1 MQKMLIGGH
10 LVGAEEWLAVLNPYT
25 HEPVDHVARGGAM
38 HVDQAV
44 ALARHGAE
52 KMRAMPLNQRAAI
65 LKHVAELIR
74 QERHSLAT
82 LLTSETGKLISESR
96 IEVERAAMVFD
107 LAAEACHHPRATQFP
122 PESFTDGASR
132 FGFWAREPMGTVA
145 SILAFNLPLALAA
158 QKTAPAI
165 AAGNAIL
172 LKPSTEAPLTVL
184 RLGLLL
190 YRAGMPPEALSILTG
205 KGEELGHALAAHP
218 QIQILTF
225 TGSREVGL
233 NLPVQAGVKQKIE
246 MELDALG
253 GLIAAETADPDQVA
267 EVVACCGFMM
277 AGQSSSSIQHVW
289 VHEHIFEAFKDALL
303 QRVAA
308 LRCGDPLDEQTSLPP
323 LIHPHAL
330 QRVEQWVQDAIAQG
344 AKPLTGAQAKSPF
357 YLPTVLVDTPPNCKL
372 YTDAVFGPVVLVH
385 AYTTLAE
392 LLPEINR
399 FTIGLRLAIY
409 TRDIAEAF
417 EFARHAR
424 ALSVHVNDSPILP
437 IDPIIRGDMQEHHMC
452 FEDML
457 QRIERLSQ
465 TKYIG
470 FGRMALLDG

>member
-10 LVGAEEWLAVLNPYT
+10 LVGADEWLEVLNPYT
-25 HEPVDHVARGGAM
+25 REPVDHVARGGAT

-52 KMRAMPLNQRAAI
+52 KMRELSLSQRAAI

-74 QERHSLAT
+74 QERQSLAT
-82 LLTSETGKLISESR
+82 LLTLETGKLIGESR
-96 IEVERAAMVFD
+96 IEVERAAMVFE

-132 FGFWAREPMGTVA
+132 FGFWAREPMGVVA
-145 SILAFNLPLALAA
+145 SILAFNLPLAQAA

-165 AAGNAIL
+165 AAGNAII

-218 QIQILTF
+218 LIQTLTF

-233 NLPVQAGVKQKIE
+233 SLPVYAGAKRIE
-246 MELDALG
+246 MELDTVG
-253 GLIAAETADPDQVA
+253 GLVAAETADPEHVA
-267 EVVACCGFMM
+267 EVITCCGFMM
-277 AGQSSSSIQHVW
+277 AGQSPSSIQHVW
-289 VHEHIFEAFKDALL
+289 AHARIFDALRDALL

-308 LRCGDPLDEQTSLPP
+308 LRCGDPMEEGATLPP

-330 QRVEQWVQDAIAQG
+330 ERVERWVQEAIQHG
-344 AKPLTGAQAKSPF
+344 AKALTGAKAEPPF
-357 YLPTVLVDTPPNCKL
+357 YLPTVLTETPVHTTL
-372 YTDAVFGPVVLVH
+372 YNEAVFGPVVLLH
-385 AYTTLAE
+385 AYESPAE
-392 LLPEINR
+392 LLNRLNR
-399 FTIGLRLAIY
+399 FSIGLRLAIY

-417 EFARHAR
+417 ELARHAR
-424 ALSVHVNDSPILP
+424 ALSVHVNDSPSLP

-465 TKYIG
+465 AKYIG
-470 FGRMALLDG
+470 FGRMALF

>member
-10 LVGAEEWLAVLNPYT
+10 LVGAEEWLEVLNPYT
-25 HEPVDHVARGGAM
+25 SEPVDYVARGGAM

-52 KMRAMPLNQRAAI
+52 KMRALPLNQRAAI

-74 QERHSLAT
+74 QERNSLAT
-82 LLTSETGKLISESR
+82 LLTLETGKLISESR

-132 FGFWAREPMGTVA
+132 FGFWAREPMGVVA
-145 SILAFNLPLALAA
+145 SILAFNLPLAHAA

-165 AAGNAIL
+165 AAGNAII

-190 YRAGMPPEALSILTG
+190 YRAGMPLEALSILTG
-205 KGEELGHALAAHP
+205 RGEELGHALAAHP
-218 QIQILTF
+218 LIQTLTF

-233 NLPVQAGVKQKIE
+233 NLPVHAGAKRIE

-253 GLIAAETADPDQVA
+253 GLIAAETANPKQVA

-289 VHEHIFEAFKDALL
+289 VHKRIFEAFKEALI

-323 LIHPHAL
+323 MIHADAL
-330 QRVEQWVQDAIAQG
+330 RRVEQWVQEAITQG
-344 AKPLTGAQAKSPF
+344 AKPLIGAQTKPPF
-357 YLPTVLVDTPPNCKL
+357 YMPSVLVETPPDCKL
-372 YTDAVFGPVVLVH
+372 YTDAVFGPVVLLH
-385 AYTTLAE
+385 AYTALEE
-392 LLPEINR
+392 LLSQINR

-409 TRDIAEAF
+409 TRDITEAF

-424 ALSVHVNDSPILP
+424 ALSVHVNDSPLLP
-437 IDPIIRGDMQEHHMC
+437 IDPVIHGDMQEHHMC

-465 TKYIG
+465 AKYIG

>member
-10 LVGAEEWLAVLNPYT
+10 LVGADEWLEVLNPYT
-25 HEPVDHVARGGAM
+25 REPVDHVARGGAN

-52 KMRAMPLNQRAAI
+52 KMRELSLSQRAAI

-74 QERHSLAT
+74 QERQSLAT
-82 LLTSETGKLISESR
+82 LLTLETGKLIGESR
-96 IEVERAAMVFD
+96 VEVERAAMVFE

-132 FGFWAREPMGTVA
+132 FGFWAREPMGVVA
-145 SILAFNLPLALAA
+145 SILAFNLPLAQAA

-165 AAGNAIL
+165 AAGNAII

-190 YRAGMPPEALSILTG
+190 YRAGTPPEALSILTG
-205 KGEELGHALAAHP
+205 RGEELGHALAAHP
-218 QIQILTF
+218 LIQTLTF

-233 NLPVQAGVKQKIE
+233 SLPVHAGAKRIE
-246 MELDALG
+246 MELDTVG
-253 GLIAAETADPDQVA
+253 GLVASETADPEHVA
-267 EVVACCGFMM
+267 EVIACCGFMM
-277 AGQSSSSIQHVW
+277 AGQSSTSIQHVW
-289 VHEHIFEAFKDALL
+289 AHARIFDALRDALL
-303 QRVAA
+303 QRVAG
-308 LRCGDPLDEQTSLPP
+308 LRCGDPMEEGTTLPP

-330 QRVEQWVQDAIAQG
+330 ERVERWVQEAIQHGARTLAG
-344 AKPLTGAQAKSPF
+344 AKAQPPF
-357 YLPTVLVDTPPNCKL
+357 YLPTVLTETPTQTTL
-372 YTDAVFGPVVLVH
+372 YNEAVFGPVVLLHV
-385 AYTTLAE
+385 YKSPAE
-392 LLPEINR
+392 LLQQLNR
-399 FTIGLRLAIY
+399 FSIGLRLAIY

-417 EFARHAR
+417 ELARHVR
-424 ALSVHVNDSPILP
+424 ALSVHVNDSPSLP

-457 QRIERLSQ
+457 QRIDRLSQ
-465 TKYIG
+465 AKYIG
-470 FGRMALLDG
+470 FGRMALF

>member
-10 LVGAEEWLAVLNPYT
+10 LVGADEWLEVLNPYSG
-25 HEPVDHVARGGAM
+25 EPVDHVARGGAT

-44 ALARHGAE
+44 ALARHGTE
-52 KMRAMPLNQRAAI
+52 KMRAMSLSQRAAI
-65 LKHVAELIR
+65 LRHVAELIR
-74 QERHSLAT
+74 QERQSLAT
-82 LLTSETGKLISESR
+82 LLTLETGKLIGESR
-96 IEVERAAMVFD
+96 VEVERAAMVFE

-132 FGFWAREPMGTVA
+132 FGFWAREPMGVVA
-145 SILAFNLPLALAA
+145 SILAFNLPLAHAA

-165 AAGNAIL
+165 AAGNAII

-190 YRAGMPPEALSILTG
+190 YRAGMPPEGLSILTG
-205 KGEELGHALAAHP
+205 KGEEVGHALAAHP
-218 QIQILTF
+218 LVQALTF

-233 NLPVQAGVKQKIE
+233 NLPVHAGAKRIE
-246 MELDALG
+246 MELDTVGA
-253 GLIAAETADPDQVA
+253 LIAAETADPEQVA
-267 EVVACCGFMM
+267 EVIACCGFMM
-277 AGQSSSSIQHVW
+277 AGQSATSIQHVW
-289 VHEHIFEAFKDALL
+289 AHERLFDALRDALL

-308 LRCGDPLDEQTSLPP
+308 LRCGDPMEEQTSLPP

-330 QRVEQWVQDAIAQG
+330 ARVGNWVQEAVQHG
-344 AKPLTGAQAKSPF
+344 AKVLAGAKAEPPF
-357 YLPTVLVDTPPNCKL
+357 YLPSVLAETPHHTTL
-372 YTDAVFGPVVLVH
+372 YNEPAFGPVVLLH
-385 AYTTLAE
+385 SYSMPAE
-392 LLPEINR
+392 LLQQVNR
-399 FTIGLRLAIY
+399 LSVGLRLAIY

-417 EFARHAR
+417 ELARHAR
-424 ALSVHVNDSPILP
+424 ALSVHVNDSPALP

-465 TKYIG
+465 SKYVG
-470 FGRMALLDG
+470 FGRMALF